1 MGHFSLQAT
10 IVAVTLF
17 GVSGISHAFDV
28 APTNKPSGA
37 PISGHQSETKQ
48 RRLLVENRPIFE
60 DGQQCTRDC
69 QDDYKDCLSTAF
81 SVSETTSCT
90 AELHLCLKGCGYYSR

>member
-1 MGHFSLQAT
+1 MGHFLLQIT
-10 IVAVTLF
+10 IVAVALL
-17 GVSGISHAFDV
+17 GASGISRAFDS
-28 APTNKPSGA
+28 ASTIKASGVT
-37 PISGHQSETKQ
+37 ISGHQSETNP

-60 DGQQCTRDC
+60 DGQQCSRDC

-90 AELHLCLKGCGYYSR
+90 AELHICLKGCGY